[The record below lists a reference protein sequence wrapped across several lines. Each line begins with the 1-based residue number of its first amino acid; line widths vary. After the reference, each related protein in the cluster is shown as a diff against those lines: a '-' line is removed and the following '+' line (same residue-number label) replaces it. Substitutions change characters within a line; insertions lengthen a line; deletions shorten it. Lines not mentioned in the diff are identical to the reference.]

1 MRFWFVFP
9 LTMLMLSPLW
19 LGRDGITTADGGGGI
34 PPHYSDGGGGIP
46 PHYSDGGGGIPPHY
60 SDGGGGIPPH

>member
-46 PHYSDGGGGIPPHY
+46 PH
-60 SDGGGGIPPH
+60 